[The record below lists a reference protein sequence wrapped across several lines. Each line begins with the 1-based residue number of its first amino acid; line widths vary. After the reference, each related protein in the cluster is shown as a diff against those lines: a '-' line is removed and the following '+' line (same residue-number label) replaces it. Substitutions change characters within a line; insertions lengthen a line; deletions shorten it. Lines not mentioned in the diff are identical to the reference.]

1 MKWYGLMLVFVMIS
15 VAAWFGL
22 KYLQTNVNDD
32 QVLGEAI
39 DTSTSPIRGLL
50 VPHHLLV
57 RSKIE
62 KVFDEVECEQPCRV
76 VFISPLHQGV
86 GVSSILWAQDEL
98 KLADQFFDTGL
109 VWAEVAQVEA
119 EHTIQDV
126 VPILETHWP
135 NTKQT
140 QIMVSNYIPK
150 NELDQMTIRLANT
163 MKKDTYLK
171 LVVSVDFSH
180 YLPVAEAEQRD
191 ARTLKLLS
199 TKKYEELLTLND
211 EYVDGPKALYVFLK
225 TLGQAGLD
233 DMELLGKTNSG
244 ILMNNP
250 AGQSTSH
257 FYAVFR

>member
-1 MKWYGLMLVFVMIS
+1 MKWYGLMLVVVI
-15 VAAWFGL
+15 VVTAWFGL
-22 KYLQTNVNDD
+22 KYLQTDVSDD
-32 QVLGEAI
+32 QVMGVV
-39 DTSTSPIRGLL
+39 THTTTSPTRGVL

-57 RSKIE
+57 RNRIE
-62 KVFDEVECEQPCRV
+62 QVFDEVECKQPCRV

-86 GVSSILWAQDEL
+86 RMTSILWAQDEL

-109 VWAEVAQVEA
+109 VWAEAAQVEA

-126 VPILETHWP
+126 VPILEAQWP
-135 NTKQT
+135 GAKQT
-140 QIMVSNYIPK
+140 QIMVSNYVPK
-150 NELDQMTIRLANT
+150 SELDQMVIRLANT

-180 YLPVAEAEQRD
+180 YLPVAEAGQRD

-199 TKKYEELLTLND
+199 TKNYEKLLTLND
-211 EYVDGPKALYVFLK
+211 EYVDGRKALYVFLK
-225 TLGQAGLD
+225 ALEQAGLD
-233 DMELLGKTNSG
+233 EMELLGKTNSG

-250 AGQSTSH
+250 YEQTTSH